1 MDELLMIILYLLKR
15 LQGEEII
22 IYNIYPIM
30 KNMLWNV
37 HAGLM
42 TCGIICNDPGKQ
54 IQQFLQKVTQNWQYF
69 LPFYISCKTSTKLDM
84 QIFVAQSFFLFRI
97 KTQGSFTLRIWNTNK
112 VKQRVKGIFMSNYMT
127 WNHTVKIPFHG
138 F

>member
-54 IQQFLQKVTQNWQYF
+54 IQQFLQKVTQN
-69 LPFYISCKTSTKLDM
+69 
-84 QIFVAQSFFLFRI
+84 
-97 KTQGSFTLRIWNTNK
+97 
-112 VKQRVKGIFMSNYMT
+112 
-127 WNHTVKIPFHG
+127 
-138 F
+138 